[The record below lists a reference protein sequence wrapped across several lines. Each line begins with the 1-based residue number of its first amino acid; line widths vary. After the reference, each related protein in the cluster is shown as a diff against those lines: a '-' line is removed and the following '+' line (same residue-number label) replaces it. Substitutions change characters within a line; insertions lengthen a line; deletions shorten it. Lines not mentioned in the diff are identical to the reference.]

1 MSQKDTQRERTDTD
15 TEDFD
20 DVSFGSS
27 SSRDRVTVSNRSSWT
42 GLAKRAYNV
51 TGGGGTTDA
60 WGATKLGVAM
70 ILGAVVAGFLPI
82 PLLWIIGLGV
92 GAAVAGTFDVG
103 SMGVAT
109 LVGAVIGFVGGLGF
123 ATALFGLGVFLTLV
137 TAVLGAV
144 AGAVGHL
151 AGRVAGA

>member
-15 TEDFD
+15 ADDFD

-27 SSRDRVTVSNRSSWT
+27 SSRDRVTVSDRSSWT

-51 TGGGGTTDA
+51 TGGGGRTDV
-60 WGATKLGVAM
+60 WGATKLSVAM

-82 PLLWIIGLGV
+82 PLLWIVGLGA
-92 GAAVAGTFDVG
+92 GAAVAGKFDAG

-109 LVGAVIGFVGGLGF
+109 LVGAVLGFVGGLGF
-123 ATALFGLGVFLTLV
+123 AAALFGLGILLTLV
-137 TAVLGAV
+137 TTVLGAV
-144 AGAVGHL
+144 VGAVGHL
-151 AGRVAGA
+151 AGRIA